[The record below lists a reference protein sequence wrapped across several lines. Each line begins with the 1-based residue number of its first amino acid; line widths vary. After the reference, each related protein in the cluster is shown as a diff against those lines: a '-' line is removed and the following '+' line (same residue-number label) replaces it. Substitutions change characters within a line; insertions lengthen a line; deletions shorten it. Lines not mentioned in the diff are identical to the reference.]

1 MRREEKIVREDEKR
15 RKGKIVR
22 EDEGRGGGTRCE
34 GSDY

>member
-22 EDEGRGGGTRCE
+22 EDEKRRKDSEGG
-34 GSDY
+34 

>member
-22 EDEGRGGGTRCE
+22 EDEGRGGG
-34 GSDY
+34 YQM